1 MLDKVELRIWATN
14 KLIVIFIVTC
24 VYIWLNIVN
33 ITNYIWRSS
42 CLKSFVKIEECRRN
56 ICLLFLALITIFCYN
71 FCNNVIVEDLDSI
84 YLANGFLFNSFI
96 IFMHIQ
102 YNRKCFTFISKLV
115 VESAFKYLFFLHLNI
130 HISMFWLRKSVK
142 VSEIV
147 NQILKEI
154 IILVYQ

>member
-102 YNRKCFTFISKLV
+102 YNKKCFTFIFRLGG
-115 VESAFKYLFFLHLNI
+115 VESAFKYLFFLHLDI
-130 HISMFWLRKSVK
+130 HISMFWLGESLLFPNIKK
-142 VSEIV
+142 
-147 NQILKEI
+147 I